1 MLYHLLRPI
10 ALTGINL
17 FYNSVSVENQDRIP
31 KKGPVI
37 FAANHPNT
45 MMDPLIVAA
54 SCGRRVSFLARST
67 LFMNSFT
74 SWVMSAIG
82 IIPVYRKVDAEVDMH
97 KNEEMFSAT
106 YRHLE
111 RNHGLLIFPE
121 GTRSLDGKMKPFK
134 KGGIILAINAGLPI
148 VPMACCGT
156 YDVLVKGSKTFNP
169 KSIELRFAPPISTKQ
184 NDMDNRNEITKR
196 VENEVKRLKSE
207 WNNIDLN

>member
-74 SWVMSAIG
+74 SWIMSAIG
-82 IIPVYRKVDAEVDMH
+82 IIPVYRKVDAEDDMH
-97 KNEEMFSAT
+97 KNEAVSYT
-106 YRHLE
+106 HLRAHE
-111 RNHGLLIFPE
+111 
-121 GTRSLDGKMKPFK
+121 T
-134 KGGIILAINAGLPI
+134 
-148 VPMACCGT
+148 
-156 YDVLVKGSKTFNP
+156 
-169 KSIELRFAPPISTKQ
+169 
-184 NDMDNRNEITKR
+184 
-196 VENEVKRLKSE
+196 
-207 WNNIDLN
+207 